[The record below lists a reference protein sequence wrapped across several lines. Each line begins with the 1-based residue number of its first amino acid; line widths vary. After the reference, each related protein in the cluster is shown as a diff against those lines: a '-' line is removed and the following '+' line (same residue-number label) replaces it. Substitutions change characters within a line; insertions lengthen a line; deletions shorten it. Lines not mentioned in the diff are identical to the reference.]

1 MNTIEDQ
8 SLKTF
13 LDGLASGS
21 PTPGGG
27 GAAALMGAQAAA
39 LVSMVCHLTL
49 GKPKYAAVQ
58 AEIQTILEQSEALRA
73 QFVNLVADDADVFKK
88 VMAAYGL
95 AKDSDAE
102 KSIRSEAIQ
111 QALQAATDVP
121 LTCAKASAAVL
132 ALSQQVAEHG
142 NLNVISDAGVAA
154 LAAFGALKS
163 AALNVYVNTGTI
175 KDAAFVESR
184 LAVLEKILAGADL
197 ITEDVYQLVKSK
209 L

>member
-1 MNTIEDQ
+1 
-8 SLKTF
+8 
-13 LDGLASGS
+13 
-21 PTPGGG
+21 
-27 GAAALMGAQAAA
+27 
-39 LVSMVCHLTL
+39 
-49 GKPKYAAVQ
+49 
-58 AEIQTILEQSEALRA
+58 
-73 QFVNLVADDADVFKK
+73 
-88 VMAAYGL
+88 MAAYGL

-111 QALQAATDVP
+111 EALKSATDVP
-121 LTCAKASAAVL
+121 LTCAKASAEVL

-175 KDAAFVESR
+175 KDTAFVESR
-184 LAVLEKILAGADL
+184 LAELEKILAGADL
-197 ITEDVYQLVKSK
+197 VTEDVYQLVKSK